1 MGQDSST
8 ADTSSICAR
17 YSLIQFKVVH
27 HVHMSKDK
35 MVLLQAI
42 TVSSNCTAG
51 FQQEIYRVLQS
62 SEYKKDQFI
71 LKVLFDD
78 CRGNEGLEFS
88 ISNPDLRVEAD
99 GSVFALKDM
108 ELTIPGF
115 YIQATSV
122 HAQDLANVQT
132 ERVGGIRSSTLKEA
146 MRIGNQSVLH
156 RSKRSLIAPPISF
169 PENQRGP
176 FPKAIGWIITDSK
189 DNIKFQLHGKGVDEE
204 PKGIFKINDQSGQ
217 IIVTRTLDREMI
229 DMYILQV
236 EITEPSGKLLEGPTT
251 LYITI
256 IDQNDNKP
264 LFREGP
270 YVGHVLEASPTGTTV
285 MRMTAH
291 DADDTNTNN
300 AVLRYSITKQT
311 PETPSPN
318 MFYIDPEKG
327 DIVTVVPP
335 TTLDRETL
343 EVCKYELIVEAK
355 DMAGSD
361 VGLTGTATATIII
374 DDKNDHAP
382 VFTKSMFQA
391 TVTEG
396 FTGIIV
402 NLTVEDNDDP
412 ATGAGRAVFT
422 IINGNPDRN
431 FKIETNPKTNEGM
444 LFVDKSLDYERSAF
458 HTLLIKVEN
467 EDPIMPEI
475 SYGPSSTTTVQ
486 VTVADA
492 NEPPIFNPDPTNV
505 VKPENIPIGTVIVT
519 VNATDQDILQK
530 QKIKFAQ
537 FQDPA
542 GWLTINPTNGTVTTR
557 AALDRESPYAHDS
570 QYTALFLAT
579 DDGFP
584 VATGTGTLI
593 ITMMDVN
600 DNPPSVYPTVAM
612 FCEDSKDLNVA
623 VLGATDKDLKPNADP
638 FKFQLSKQ
646 PGIDKTWK
654 VTQINSTHAQLSL
667 LHSLKRANYN
677 LPIVVTDGGNPPL
690 TNSTDVL
697 VQVCSCKKNKMDCST
712 ANSLH
717 TSTKLLLISVI
728 TLF

>member
-1 MGQDSST
+1 MEHKTQLT
-8 ADTSSICAR
+8 LAFLLA
-17 YSLIQFKVVH
+17 Q
-27 HVHMSKDK
+27 
-35 MVLLQAI
+35 VLLQTF
-42 TVSSNCTAG
+42 TVSSDCTPG
-51 FQQEIYRVLQS
+51 FQQKKYQVLPS

-78 CRGNEGLEFS
+78 CSGNEGLVFS

-99 GSVFALKDM
+99 GSVFAVKDM
-108 ELTIPGF
+108 DLTIPGF

-122 HAQDLANVQT
+122 HVQDLVKVQILREEDT
-132 ERVGGIRSSTLKEA
+132 RSSTLKDA
-146 MRIGNQSVLH
+146 MKIGNSTILH

-176 FPKAIGWIITDSK
+176 FPKAIGWVITDKK
-189 DNIKFQLHGKGVDEE
+189 DNVKFQLHGKGVDEE

-217 IIVTRTLDREMI
+217 IIVTRTLDREAM

-236 EITEPSGKLLEGPTT
+236 EITDPSGKLLEGPAT

-291 DADDTNTNN
+291 DADDPNTNN
-300 AVLRYSITKQT
+300 AVLRYSIIKQA

-335 TTLDRETL
+335 SMLDRETL
-343 EVCKYELIVEAK
+343 EVLKYELIVEAK

-391 TVTEG
+391 TVKEG

-412 ATGAGRAVFT
+412 ATGAWRAVYT
-422 IINGNPDRN
+422 IINGNPDQN

-444 LFVDKSLDYERSAF
+444 LSVDKSLDYERSAF

-486 VTVADA
+486 VTVVDA

-505 VKPENIPIGTVIVT
+505 VKPEDIPIGSVVVT
-519 VNATDQDILQK
+519 LNATDQDILQK
-530 QKIKFAQ
+530 QTIKFAQ

-542 GWLTINPTNGTVTTR
+542 GWLTINPTNGTVTTK
-557 AALDRESPYAHDS
+557 AALDRESPFAHDG

-579 DDGFP
+579 DNGDP

-593 ITMMDVN
+593 ITMLDVN
-600 DNPPSVYPTVAM
+600 DNPPSVYPTVAK
-612 FCEDSKDLNVA
+612 FCEDSKDLSVA
-623 VLGATDKDLKPNADP
+623 ILGATDKDLEPNADP
-638 FKFQLSKQ
+638 FKFQLGKQ
-646 PGIDKTWK
+646 PGVEKTWK
-654 VTQINSTHAQLSL
+654 VTQVNSTHARLSL
-667 LHSLKRANYN
+667 LHPLKRSNYN
-677 LPIVVTDGGNPPL
+677 LPIVVTDSGKPPL

-717 TSTKLLLISVI
+717 ISITLLLISII
-728 TLF
+728 TLFCL